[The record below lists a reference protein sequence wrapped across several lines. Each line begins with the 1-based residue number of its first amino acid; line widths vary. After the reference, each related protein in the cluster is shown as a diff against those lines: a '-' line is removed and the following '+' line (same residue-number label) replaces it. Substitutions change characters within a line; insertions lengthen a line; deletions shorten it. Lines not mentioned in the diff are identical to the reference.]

1 MEKELVT
8 LENGKV
14 YAIMDEIQKD
24 SIKYLYLVNIEDT
37 KDYAIRKEEGDL
49 LVGLEDEKEFRKAMD
64 LFLQKQL
71 AFGTKRLRVVN
82 TFYNY
87 KNRRNR
93 NG

>member
-71 AFGTKRLRVVN
+71 AFWNKEIASS
-82 TFYNY
+82 
-87 KNRRNR
+87 
-93 NG
+93 